1 MIGYDRRSETE
12 RVSVNDEGLTIL
24 SLLKIQSAIYGN
36 IGDYRFSTAYMQ
48 RLASMEM
55 K

>member
-12 RVSVNDEGLTIL
+12 RVWVNDEGLTIL
-24 SLLKIQSAIYGN
+24 NLLKIQSAPFGN
-36 IGDYRFSTAYMQ
+36 IWDIITPVMVC
-48 RLASMEM
+48 ASMAT